1 MNGMFRYVFVLGVV
15 LLVLTGCYNTPVQ
28 HLASDAALVKSG
40 KSTRQEVLLLLGE
53 PDAQRALSENT
64 QEWIYYEEQM
74 SLMQRTP
81 VVGELF
87 DAEGYG
93 MIRIVLQGDLV
104 ISCNYSSFDSDEFD
118 WSEDYSWQEAR

>member
-1 MNGMFRYVFVLGVV
+1 MNGIIRYMIIAGVV
-15 LLVLTGCYNTPVQ
+15 LSLVTGCYNKPVQ
-28 HLASDAALVKSG
+28 HLASDAALIKSG
-40 KSTRQEVLLLLGE
+40 ESTRQDVLLLLGE
-53 PDAQRALSENT
+53 PDAQRMLSDTT

-81 VVGELF
+81 VVGDLF

-104 ISCNYSSFDSDEFD
+104 TSCNYSSFDSDEFD
-118 WSEDYSWQEAR
+118 WAKDYSWQEEQ